1 MYTIY
6 APFMVSLVCVYAFT
20 ITTNQ
25 NDKNEKNKCLNDHRE
40 PLNTVKLKKFS
51 LTISNDFH

>member
-1 MYTIY
+1 MHLLW
-6 APFMVSLVCVYAFT
+6 FHLFVFT

-25 NDKNEKNKCLNDHRE
+25 NGKNEKNKRLNDHRE

>member
-6 APFMVSLVCVYAFT
+6 APFMVSLVCFYAFT

-25 NDKNEKNKCLNDHRE
+25 NDKNEKNKRLNDHRE

-51 LTISNDFH
+51 LTISDDFH